1 VKDHDTDVP
10 EVRLM
15 SSRTRTAIVAG
26 ALGLAVL
33 APTSGAFA
41 QTGPPRDPNPPAR
54 SGEPGP
60 CPQGYDDRGGM
71 HGGYY
76 DDQGQWHRGD
86 NGMHGGYYDSQG
98 RWHQGNSPDRDGW
111 HHGMR

>member
-1 VKDHDTDVP
+1 
-10 EVRLM
+10 M
-15 SSRTRTAIVAG
+15 SSRTRTTIVAG

-33 APTSGAFA
+33 APISGAFA
-41 QTGPPRDPNPPAR
+41 QSPPRDPNPPAR

-60 CPQGYDDRGGM
+60 CPHGYDDQGRWHHGDNGM

-76 DDQGQWHRGD
+76 DDQGRWHHGD
-86 NGMHGGYYDSQG
+86 NGDRAGG
-98 RWHQGNSPDRDGW
+98 